1 LDLVRA
7 SVDRRGQKVSGG
19 AYRNDDYYRIR
30 IVMCLFANKEL
41 NRSQMLTNSE
51 FGLNRMERGRLTLL
65 LEKMV
70 SVGWINSFST
80 KYSQN
85 IITYSLDE
93 KGLSMAK
100 TLQEFNEKHPI
111 FDLESFNA
119 IKLLGLQD
127 A

>member
-1 LDLVRA
+1 MVRA
-7 SVDRRGQKVSGG
+7 STDRRGQKVAGG

-70 SVGWINSFST
+70 SAGWINSFST

-85 IITYSLDE
+85 IITYSLDDR
-93 KGLSMAK
+93 GLSMAK
-100 TLQEFNEKHPI
+100 TLQELNEKHPI

>member
-1 LDLVRA
+1 MGRF
-7 SVDRRGQKVSGG
+7 STDRRGKKVTGG

-65 LEKMV
+65 LEKMLRDSWV
-70 SVGWINSFST
+70 RSFST

-85 IITYSLDE
+85 IITYCLDE
-93 KGLSMAK
+93 KGLKMAT
-100 TLQEFNEKHPI
+100 TLQELNEIHPI

-119 IKLLGLQD
+119 VKLLGLLND
-127 A
+127 

>member
-1 LDLVRA
+1 MVRS
-7 SVDRRGQKVSGG
+7 SVDRRGKKVTGG

-30 IVMCLFANKEL
+30 IVMCLLTNKEL

-70 SVGWINSFST
+70 RAGWINSFST

-85 IITYSLDE
+85 IVTYCLDE
-93 KGLSMAK
+93 KGLSMANTIK
-100 TLQEFNEKHPI
+100 EFNEKHPI

-119 IKLLGLQD
+119 LKLLGSQSV
-127 A
+127 